1 MQTDVPELKYKDALG
16 GGRFFK
22 THRCETKS
30 FTSSIPS
37 AEEEEGEEEEDV
49 KRGREEEDKGTT
61 TRRKATNKNTNE
73 EEEEEEAKEKSTN
86 KTRSKVILK
95 KRKKTT
101 TTRGGNFNEVG
112 DVVIK
117 VYVKR
122 GQVPD
127 LQKHEKRVRDIG
139 KTLLKYP
146 NSKDIVH
153 VWPFQKVKETER
165 AVYLMR
171 QYSFS
176 TLYDRL
182 NQRPFLSFLE
192 KKWICYQ
199 LLHAMKFTHE
209 RNVTHGD
216 VKCENVLMTST
227 NWVFLS
233 DFASFKP
240 KSVPVDNPADF
251 TFYFD
256 AGGRRRCYL
265 APERFVDSNAN
276 SSNINND
283 SSSNL
288 QELEMEKEKRIQ
300 RGARRG
306 SKGYTSDG
314 EEDDEFDSEY
324 AITREMDVFALGC
337 VIGELFTDGTATFD
351 LAQALAYRDKNEGYE
366 PDHFIANNL
375 SKSVPNDKKARDEI
389 LNLILAMIQRVP
401 YERPSAEEIFNSCV
415 ASGFFPAYFDAL
427 HAMGS
432 DIINANA
439 SLDVTIEYL
448 KKEVPDLVKKIRK
461 VEERLPSS
469 KAKGGSPGMR
479 ILAQYLCLAIRAC
492 NVQSVRVDGFYL
504 LEKYIGKYCD
514 DQTRIDL
521 IVPRCVETIKEK
533 DSENDDDNDTVVIVN
548 NINSSSTNSNSS
560 APSTSRVK
568 AAAIRTLEATLS
580 RACDLQKSDSKL
592 FQDYVWPALRQLAAL
607 SSSAA
612 QANESRNEYAKVTLA
627 ETLSRFCQNA
637 FRFSAQRSAL
647 GCKEVLDE
655 DQASLAEDFAK
666 LTTVKS
672 GTIYS
677 DEIGGGDASTYTAF
691 DDVDNNQNNSMN
703 PNNTANGGDFGE
715 SANTNTTFGG
725 KKTSASD
732 SFDIS
737 IQAHRNE
744 ARQIILEIFASLN
757 THPNATVALLENMGG
772 IAKFFGR
779 KETTSFL
786 LPLLVT
792 CLNASDWRTKRAFLS
807 NISDVAMECGA
818 SVTESFVIP
827 CAERCLTDIN
837 DDVVQAAL
845 QCLHN
850 IVSAD
855 DESDENT
862 DSDDVIASAVSLD
875 LQTSVIV
882 NACSKSAPLM
892 CHPIQSIRDAA
903 IGFFAS
909 AAKKLGPVDTFAFLA
924 PIVEPFQRKTLAPL
938 PSSSPSLSSS
948 NEHNKSKDSVLL
960 WATCP
965 DAFQDAQSLRAALR
979 DPPLSESYDR
989 AVASLLQS
997 NFASADDLNNFANT
1011 VILESLAIEESV
1023 QPLVPYI
1030 LATLEAR
1037 RRQNARVLESREG
1050 VAIAPGTPAAS
1061 KHTSASAILSTFRKP
1076 LVVPSKSI
1084 PVVDVVQTND
1094 GFENSVASK
1103 SLPAISTAARNISS
1117 SASWVPR
1124 GVLWAHLKEHRSAVN
1139 HLATAPTNANVP
1151 YFVSCSDDGSCKI
1164 WDSRRLE
1171 RDVSFRSR
1179 LTYASQSGK
1188 IKSACV
1194 LSENRVC
1201 SGSDCGSVHVWRVE
1215 YVKATKTS
1223 KSTGEDGP
1231 EGRKRMYTG
1240 AAEKYTGAAQIYTY
1254 DISEGAVVSTLAIS
1268 PSVVAFATQR
1278 GGCKVWDLRQSTRGD
1293 GRSAIVSLPWH
1304 PKRGVITSLA
1314 NANGEVLTSDF
1325 SSIPFVNSGNVNE
1338 EGFSTSPWFVLST
1351 STGEV
1356 ELIDSR
1362 FMTSVARWK
1371 APTRTSARNASS
1383 AATQPRRNL
1392 RTFSDSISC
1401 MSVRAFLPPSSDA
1414 MKMMKPLVWCSHKRN
1429 EIALWDAST
1438 GECREVLRTLDS
1450 SLIGVELEAASRA
1463 RPNVLASGT
1472 SLRKLDSDWR
1482 LSDPF
1487 LRSQTNKYSQA
1498 DFTATTTSSEREKRE
1513 ENSVESEEDSNW
1525 SDVEINEGNEESG
1538 FDNDSFRSLLSLP
1551 SGVLISGGSDCT
1563 IRAWFPGDS
1572 SKSRI
1577 LSGPP
1582 RHGSSRPRYVET
1594 RLESTSRLVRVGEA
1608 KQRPTFIRIQ
1618 QETSPYQSSSTSS
1631 SGRQRRGGGGFAGTD
1646 NDNNDGSS
1654 AAARENSIASRNE
1667 GHHDAITAL
1676 ATVPS
1681 YSSSSS
1687 SAGDAFRGGRMLLS
1701 ASRDGVIKAWK

>member
-1 MQTDVPELKYKDALG
+1 VSDLVQTDVPELKYKDALG

-22 THRCETKS
+22 THRCET
-30 FTSSIPS
+30 SSVS
-37 AEEEEGEEEEDV
+37 AVEEG
-49 KRGREEEDKGTT
+49 
-61 TRRKATNKNTNE
+61 NE
-73 EEEEEEAKEKSTN
+73 EQEKSN
-86 KTRSKVILK
+86 VEN
-95 KRKKTT
+95 KKTK
-101 TTRGGNFNEVG
+101 FNVG
-112 DVVIK
+112 DVVVK

-146 NSKDIVH
+146 NSEDIVH
-153 VWPFQKVKETER
+153 VWPFQKALETER

-182 NQRPFLSFLE
+182 NQRPFLSFVE

-240 KSVPVDNPADF
+240 KSVPADNPADF

-265 APERFVDSNAN
+265 APERFVDSSA
-276 SSNINND
+276 SSININND
-283 SSSNL
+283 SNSNL
-288 QELEMEKEKRIQ
+288 QELEKEKEERMQ
-300 RGARRG
+300 NSARG
-306 SKGYTSDG
+306 DG
-314 EEDDEFDSEY
+314 VEDDEFSNEY
-324 AITREMDVFALGC
+324 TITREMDVFALGC

-351 LAQALAYRDKNEGYE
+351 LAQALAYRNKNEGYE
-366 PDHFIANNL
+366 PDLFIANDL
-375 SKSVPNDKKARDEI
+375 LKSVPNDEKARDEI
-389 LNLILAMIQRVP
+389 LNLILAMINRAP

-415 ASGFFPAYFDAL
+415 ASAFFPEYFDAL

-432 DIINANA
+432 DIINAN
-439 SLDVTIEYL
+439 SSSDVTIEYL

-469 KAKGGSPGMR
+469 KVKGGSPGMR
-479 ILAQYLCLAIRAC
+479 ILAQYVCLAIRAC
-492 NVQSVRVDGFYL
+492 DVQSARVVGFYL

-533 DSENDDDNDTVVIVN
+533 DSENDDDSDTVVVVN
-548 NINSSSTNSNSS
+548 SICS

-568 AAAIRTLEATLS
+568 AAAIRTLDATLS
-580 RACDLQKSDSKL
+580 RAHDLQKSDSKL
-592 FQDYVWPALRQLAAL
+592 FQDYVWPALRQLAAQP
-607 SSSAA
+607 SGAA
-612 QANESRNEYAKVTLA
+612 QGSENQNEYAKVVLA
-627 ETLSRFCQNA
+627 ESLSRFCQNA

-647 GCKEVLDE
+647 GCKEVIDE
-655 DQASLAEDFAK
+655 DQANLAEAFTK
-666 LTTVKS
+666 LTTAKS

-677 DEIGGGDASTYTAF
+677 DDMGGAGSSAYNDF
-691 DDVDNNQNNSMN
+691 DDVDNNENNSIN
-703 PNNTANGGDFGE
+703 QNIIANGGDFDE
-715 SANTNTTFGG
+715 SANANISLGG
-725 KKTSASD
+725 KKTPLSD
-732 SFDIS
+732 SFDTS

-744 ARQIILEIFASLN
+744 ARQIILEIFSSLN
-757 THPNATVALLENMGG
+757 THPNATLALLENIGE

-818 SVTESFVIP
+818 SVTESFVVP

-837 DDVVQAAL
+837 DDVVHSAL
-845 QCLHN
+845 KCLHN
-850 IVSAD
+850 IVSD
-855 DESDENT
+855 DVEHDENMDAEAPIT
-862 DSDDVIASAVSLD
+862 RTLSLD

-882 NACSKSAPLM
+882 SACSKAAPLM

-903 IGFFAS
+903 IDFFAS
-909 AAKKLGPVDTFAFLA
+909 AAKKLGPVDSFALLA
-924 PIVEPFQRKTLAPL
+924 PIVEPFQRGAMA
-938 PSSSPSLSSS
+938 SFSSPSLLSST
-948 NEHNKSKDSVLL
+948 EHNKSSDSLSV
-960 WATCP
+960 WVTCP
-965 DAFQDAQSLRAALR
+965 DAFQDAQSIRAALR
-979 DPPLSESYDR
+979 DPPLCESYDR

-997 NFASADDLNNFANT
+997 NFVSADDWNNFANT

-1037 RRQNARVLESREG
+1037 RRKNARNVSSREG
-1050 VAIAPGTPAAS
+1050 VATTSGKPTVAS
-1061 KHTSASAILSTFRKP
+1061 KHSSASAILSTFRKP
-1076 LVVPSKSI
+1076 LVVSDKSI
-1084 PVVDVVQTND
+1084 PVVDVTQTSD
-1094 GFENSVASK
+1094 SFDKPPVASK
-1103 SLPAISTAARNISS
+1103 SVTENAAAGRSISS
-1117 SASWVPR
+1117 SASWLPR
-1124 GVLWAHLKEHRSAVN
+1124 GVLLAHLKEHRGAVN
-1139 HLATAPTNANVP
+1139 HLATAPTNSNVP
-1151 YFVSCSDDGSCKI
+1151 FFVSCSDDGSCKI

-1215 YVKATKTS
+1215 YVKAMKTS

-1231 EGRKRMYTG
+1231 DGRKRIYTG
-1240 AAEKYTGAAQIYTY
+1240 AAEKYTGAAEIHTY

-1268 PSVVAFATQR
+1268 PNVVAFATQR
-1278 GGCKVWDLRQSTRGD
+1278 GGCKVWDLRQSNQGV

-1325 SSIPFVNSGNVNE
+1325 SSVPFVNSLNVNE

-1362 FMTSVARWK
+1362 FMTSVTRWK
-1371 APTRTSARNASS
+1371 APTPTNARNSSSASS
-1383 AATQPRRNL
+1383 QQHRKL

-1414 MKMMKPLVWCSHKRN
+1414 IKMMKPLVWCSHKRN
-1429 EIALWDAST
+1429 EIALWDVST

-1450 SLIGVELEAASRA
+1450 DLSGVELEAASRA

-1487 LRSQTNKYSQA
+1487 LRSKSNDT
-1498 DFTATTTSSEREKRE
+1498 DIIATTTSRGRE
-1513 ENSVESEEDSNW
+1513 ENEKISAEDDENVDDESDEDDMN
-1525 SDVEINEGNEESG
+1525 D
-1538 FDNDSFRSLLSLP
+1538 DNDEPIVDNESFRSLLSLP
-1551 SGVLISGGSDCT
+1551 SGALISGGSDCT
-1563 IRAWFPGDS
+1563 IRVWFPGDT

-1582 RHGSSRPRYVET
+1582 RHGSGRHRYVES
-1594 RLESTSRLVRVGEA
+1594 RLESTPRLVRVGEA

-1618 QETSPYQSSSTSS
+1618 QETSPYHSSSASS
-1631 SGRQRRGGGGFAGTD
+1631 SGRHRRGFSGSG
-1646 NDNNDGSS
+1646 NDNNHGTN
-1654 AAARENSIASRNE
+1654 AAARESSIASKNE

>member
-1 MQTDVPELKYKDALG
+1 MSDLVQTDVPELKYKDALG

-22 THRCETKS
+22 THRCET
-30 FTSSIPS
+30 IS
-37 AEEEEGEEEEDV
+37 AEGDDDDDIQEEEQEDKEEEERTEE
-49 KRGREEEDKGTT
+49 GN
-61 TRRKATNKNTNE
+61 A
-73 EEEEEEAKEKSTN
+73 
-86 KTRSKVILK
+86 
-95 KRKKTT
+95 KRKKKKTK
-101 TTRGGNFNEVG
+101 FNVG

-122 GQVPD
+122 GHVPD
-127 LQKHEKRVRDIG
+127 LQKQEKRVRDIG

-146 NSKDIVH
+146 NSNDIVH
-153 VWPFQKVKETER
+153 VWPFQKALETER

-176 TLYDRL
+176 TLYNRL
-182 NQRPFLSFLE
+182 NQRPFLSFVE

-240 KSVPVDNPADF
+240 KSVPADNPADF

-265 APERFVDSNAN
+265 APERFLDSNVN
-276 SSNINND
+276 TSSNDD
-283 SSSNL
+283 SNSNL
-288 QELEMEKEKRIQ
+288 QEFEMEKEKRMQRSAQ
-300 RGARRG
+300 RGG
-306 SKGYTSDG
+306 KESTSDG
-314 EEDDEFDSEY
+314 EEDDDFGSEY

-351 LAQALAYRDKNEGYE
+351 LAQALAYRNKNEGYE

-375 SKSVPNDKKARDEI
+375 LKSVPNDEKARDEI
-389 LNLILAMIQRVP
+389 LSLILAMIHRMP
-401 YERPSAEEIFNSCV
+401 YERPSVEETFNSCV
-415 ASGFFPAYFDAL
+415 ASGFFPGYFDAV
-427 HAMGS
+427 HEVGS
-432 DIINANA
+432 DIINAN
-439 SLDVTIEYL
+439 SSSDVTIEYL
-448 KKEVPDLVKKIRK
+448 KREVPDLVKKIRK

-469 KAKGGSPGMR
+469 KSKGGSPGLR
-479 ILAQYLCLAIRAC
+479 ILAQYVCLAIRAC
-492 NVQSVRVDGFYL
+492 AVPSARVDGFYL

-514 DQTRIDL
+514 DQTRVDL
-521 IVPRCVETIKEK
+521 VIPRCIETIKEK
-533 DSENDDDNDTVVIVN
+533 DSENDDDSDTVVVI
-548 NINSSSTNSNSS
+548 SSNKSS
-560 APSTSRVK
+560 GCASSTSRVK
-568 AAAIRTLEATLS
+568 AAAIRTLDATLS
-580 RACDLQKSDSKL
+580 RAQNLQKSDSKL
-592 FQDYVWPALRQLAAL
+592 FQDYIWPALRELAVS

-612 QANESRNEYAKVTLA
+612 YGDENQNEYAKVTLA
-627 ETLSRFCQNA
+627 ESLSRFCQNA

-655 DQASLAEDFAK
+655 DQARLAEVFTK
-666 LTTVKS
+666 LTTAKS

-677 DEIGGGDASTYTAF
+677 DEIGGGDSSMYNASN
-691 DDVDNNQNNSMN
+691 DVDNNQNSSTYQ
-703 PNNTANGGDFGE
+703 NNIGNGGDFDDTT
-715 SANTNTTFGG
+715 NTNTTFDG
-725 KKTSASD
+725 KKPASD
-732 SFDIS
+732 SFDAS
-737 IQAHRNE
+737 IRAHRNE
-744 ARQIILEIFASLN
+744 ARQIILEIFASVN
-757 THPNATVALLENMGG
+757 THPNATMALLENIGE

-818 SVTESFVIP
+818 SVTESFVVP

-837 DDVVQAAL
+837 DDVVHTAL
-845 QCLHN
+845 QCLQN
-850 IVSAD
+850 IVSD
-855 DESDENT
+855 GEKT
-862 DSDDVIASAVSLD
+862 DSDDALANAVLLD

-882 NACSKSAPLM
+882 NACSKAAPLM
-892 CHPIQSIRDAA
+892 CHPIQSIRNAA
-903 IGFFAS
+903 IDFFAS
-909 AAKKLGPVDTFAFLA
+909 AAKKLGPVDTFALLA
-924 PIVEPFQRKTLAPL
+924 PIVEPFQRKTVTTL
-938 PSSSPSLSSS
+938 PSSSSSSSPPLSSTD
-948 NEHNKSKDSVLL
+948 NDREDSALL
-960 WATCP
+960 WVACS
-965 DAFQDAQSLRAALR
+965 DAFQDPQSLQAALR
-979 DPPLSESYDR
+979 DPPLIESYDR

-997 NFASADDLNNFANT
+997 KFTSAEDLNNFANT

-1037 RRQNARVLESREG
+1037 RRKNARILASREE
-1050 VAIAPGTPAAS
+1050 VATDSEKPTSTPKQA
-1061 KHTSASAILSTFRKP
+1061 SASAILSTFRKP

-1084 PVVDVVQTND
+1084 PAVDIAQTSD
-1094 GFENSVASK
+1094 GFENPVASK
-1103 SLPAISTAARNISS
+1103 PVGPIGTAWRNISS

-1124 GVLWAHLKEHRSAVN
+1124 GVLLAHLKEHRSAVN

-1151 YFVSCSDDGSCKI
+1151 FFVSCSDDGSCKI

-1201 SGSDCGSVHVWRVE
+1201 SGSDRGSVHVWRVE
-1215 YVKATKTS
+1215 YVKAMKTS
-1223 KSTGEDGP
+1223 KSAGEDGP
-1231 EGRKRMYTG
+1231 GGRKRMYTG
-1240 AAEKYTGAAQIYTY
+1240 AAEKYIGAAEIHAY
-1254 DISEGAVVSTLAIS
+1254 DLSEGAVVSTLAIS
-1268 PSVVAFATQR
+1268 PNVVAFATQR
-1278 GGCKVWDLRQSTRGD
+1278 GGCKVWDLRQPNRGV

-1314 NANGEVLTSDF
+1314 NANGEVLSSDF
-1325 SSIPFVNSGNVNE
+1325 SSVPFVNSENVNE

-1371 APTRTSARNASS
+1371 APTPAYAKNASS
-1383 AATQPRRNL
+1383 ASTKQQHRLHA
-1392 RTFSDSISC
+1392 FSDSISC

-1414 MKMMKPLVWCSHKRN
+1414 IKMMKPLVWCSHKKN

-1438 GECREVLRTLDS
+1438 GECREVLRTLDAN
-1450 SLIGVELEAASRA
+1450 LRGGELEAASRA

-1482 LSDPF
+1482 FSDPF
-1487 LRSQTNKYSQA
+1487 LRSKTNGTKDDA
-1498 DFTATTTSSEREKRE
+1498 TASMPSDKRNGNDEASDENYEDAYLSDEEFNKDDEDDDANDDRE
-1513 ENSVESEEDSNW
+1513 EPSIET
-1525 SDVEINEGNEESG
+1525 
-1538 FDNDSFRSLLSLP
+1538 DSFRSLLSLP
-1551 SGVLISGGSDCT
+1551 SGALISGGSDCT
-1563 IRAWFPGDS
+1563 IRAWFPGDV

-1582 RHGSSRPRYVET
+1582 RHVSGRPRYVET

-1608 KQRPTFIRIQ
+1608 KQRPKFIRIQ
-1618 QETSPYQSSSTSS
+1618 QETSLHHSSSTFSS
-1631 SGRQRRGGGGFAGTD
+1631 ERNRHGGISGDG
-1646 NDNNDGSS
+1646 NDFNDSAA
-1654 AAARENSIASRNE
+1654 AAARENSIAGRNE
-1667 GHHDAITAL
+1667 GHHDAVTAL

-1687 SAGDAFRGGRMLLS
+1687 SASDAFRGSRMLLS